1 MTLNLPH
8 PKGNKDPTLPRNDSV
23 MKAINT
29 TEIVREY
36 FSSSAA
42 KAVIL
47 YI

>member
-1 MTLNLPH
+1 MTKNLP
-8 PKGNKDPTLPRNDSV
+8 PQGNKDPTLTRNDSV